1 MIEVKSLVKEFEGKQ
16 VLRGLSTTFIEGKTN
31 LIIGQSGAGKT
42 VFLKCLIGMIEPTS
56 GEILFDGKDL
66 ASLPP
71 LHLKKLRLQ
80 MGVLFQGSAL
90 FDNMTVLG
98 NVLFPL
104 EMFSKIS
111 NSDKKEKAMLLI
123 KKVGLE
129 KAIHKYP
136 SEISGGMMKRCAIA
150 RALVNDPKYLFCD
163 EPNSGLDPQTGEIID
178 NLLSQLTHERN
189 ITTVINTHDM
199 NSVKNIGEK
208 IIFLDRGQKNWEG
221 SYQEIEETG
230 TARLKHFIT
239 FV

>member
-1 MIEVKSLVKEFEGKQ
+1 MIEVKSLCKEFEGKK
-16 VLRGLSTTFIEGKTN
+16 VLRSLSTTFLEGKTN

-56 GEILFDGKDL
+56 GEILFDGKNI
-66 ASLPP
+66 ASLSTQQ
-71 LHLKKLRLQ
+71 LKQLRLE

-98 NVLFPL
+98 NVMFPL
-104 EMFSKIS
+104 EMFSKTS
-111 NSDKKEKAMLLI
+111 YKEKKEKALHLI
-123 KKVGLE
+123 RQVGLE
-129 KAIHKYP
+129 KAVHKYP

-150 RALVNDPKYLFCD
+150 RAIINDPQYLFCD
-163 EPNSGLDPQTGEIID
+163 EPNSGLDPQTGEVID
-178 NLLSQLTHERN
+178 NLLADLTHQMK

-199 NSVKNIGEK
+199 TSVKNIGEH
-208 IIFLDRGQKNWEG
+208 IVFLDRGEKNWEG
-221 SYQEIEETG
+221 SYQEIEEKG